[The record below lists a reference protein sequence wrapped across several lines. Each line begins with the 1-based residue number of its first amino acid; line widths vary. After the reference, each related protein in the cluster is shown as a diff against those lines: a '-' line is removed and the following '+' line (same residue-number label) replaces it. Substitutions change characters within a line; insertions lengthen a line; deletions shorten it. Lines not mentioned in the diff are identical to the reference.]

1 MGKIFVKTYLMKSQ
15 YAKYTKE
22 FLKLNN
28 KKATN
33 LKMRK
38 RGKCGQEDSELTFSH
53 RDTKITTICQATID
67 EKDLNTSRRTHSE
80 ASRKGR

>member
-1 MGKIFVKTYLMKSQ
+1 MKSQ

-28 KKATN
+28 KKTTN

-53 RDTKITTICQATID
+53 RHTEIKNIY
-67 EKDLNTSRRTHSE
+67 RRGAKMAE
-80 ASRKGR
+80 E

>member
-1 MGKIFVKTYLMKSQ
+1 MKSQ

-28 KKATN
+28 KKTTN

-38 RGKCGQEDSELTFSH
+38 TGKCGQEDSELTFSH
-53 RDTKITTICQATID
+53 RHTEITNIYREVIY
-67 EKDLNTSRRTHSE
+67 ENDLRTSR
-80 ASRKGR
+80 KDFPQLKI